1 MADLHEYNFSVIED
15 KSSSDQKRNLSLRH
29 VLCIP
34 CRCCFAGSLHF
45 SSSTVKPE
53 SNPLQFPR
61 CFSLSYQKNFSR
73 KTFSLNVCE
82 ATRRCK
88 LQAPIKR
95 GNFGAKLTHLW
106 DFWLDVQF
114 FSHAK
119 KHRSRVRLDVL
130 FFPHVKNIVRYSDW
144 LELIC
149 LWNFT
154 TQLGE
159 YFSVCMYRGYYMA
172 ARGYE
177 FYVRVLKVSLTSE
190 RNERV
195 RDTFSTRR

>member
-1 MADLHEYNFSVIED
+1 MADLHEYNFGVIED

-34 CRCCFAGSLHF
+34 CRCCFAGSLQF

-53 SNPLQFPR
+53 TNPLQFPR

-95 GNFGAKLTHLW
+95 GNFGAKLTHLCG
-106 DFWLDVQF
+106 FWLDVSL
-114 FSHAK
+114 FSHMK
-119 KHRSRVRLDVL
+119 KHRLPFWLDVS
-130 FFPHVKNIVRYSDW
+130 FF
-144 LELIC
+144 
-149 LWNFT
+149 
-154 TQLGE
+154 
-159 YFSVCMYRGYYMA
+159 
-172 ARGYE
+172 
-177 FYVRVLKVSLTSE
+177 FYVSKTYFTLRLARTHLHT
-190 RNERV
+190 
-195 RDTFSTRR
+195 